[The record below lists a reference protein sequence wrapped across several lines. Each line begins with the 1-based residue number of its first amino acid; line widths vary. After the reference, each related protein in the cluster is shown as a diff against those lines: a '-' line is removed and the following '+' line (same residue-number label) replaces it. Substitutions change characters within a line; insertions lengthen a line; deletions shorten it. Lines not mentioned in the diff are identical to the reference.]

1 MNREIKFRV
10 YDKKLK
16 KYMTLKEYQD
26 LHAIEVETDGTL
38 ILSPRY
44 RFMDS
49 MMIDTDAFDVQEF
62 TGLHDKNG
70 KEIYEGE
77 IVEID
82 KDVAKTFDIYSKGI
96 INYLNGGFIVT
107 KNDGSYETIRSA
119 LLILGDLNNIFR
131 GKVIGNIYENP
142 DLLKGADNIE

>member
-1 MNREIKFRV
+1 MREIKFRA
-10 YDKKLK
+10 YDKHTEIMLPVVDVIKFTK
-16 KYMTLKEYQD
+16 SESINIMRDGAYGVGVTIPYQP
-26 LHAIEVETDGTL
+26 HIEL
-38 ILSPRY
+38 
-44 RFMDS
+44 M
-49 MMIDTDAFDVQEF
+49 QF

-70 KEIYEGE
+70 KEIYESD

-142 DLLKGADNIE
+142 DLLKGDIV